1 MVNPSILINP
11 KYAHLVN
18 KQPLFFR
25 LCKKLFEV
33 YCKIIFKIYNPL
45 IVYGQGN
52 LPKTSYIFS
61 CNHNS
66 HMDVALL
73 SISSG
78 KGFNQFGMLAAKD
91 YWFDSKLRQFFINA
105 FMNLIPIDR
114 KSNGIRELAINDTL
128 TLCDAFMKKGNNNI
142 IMFPE
147 GTRGVP
153 GEICSFKK
161 GVASF
166 SASLKVPIVP
176 AFIKGS
182 DKAWP
187 RGKNFIRPGKIEV
200 HILQPIYPDHFE
212 AEDNYNLTEKIT
224 AELEKRIRKKGSQLN
239 V

>member
-1 MVNPSILINP
+1 MVDPSILMNS

-25 LCKKLFEV
+25 LCKKLFEF
-33 YCKIIFKIYNPL
+33 YCRVVFKLYNPL
-45 IVYGQGN
+45 KVYGKKN

-73 SISSG
+73 SVSSG

-91 YWFDSKLRQFFINA
+91 YWFDSKLRQFFINI

-114 KSNGIRELAINDTL
+114 KVNGVREFSIKDTL
-128 TLCDAFMKKGNNNI
+128 KLCDAFMNKGNNNI

-147 GTRGVP
+147 GTRGNP
-153 GEICSFKK
+153 GEIRPFKK

-182 DKAWP
+182 EKAWP
-187 RGKNFIRPGKIEV
+187 RGKNFIRPCNIEV
-200 HILQPIYPDHFE
+200 HILQPIYPDQFQE
-212 AEDNYNLTEKIT
+212 KDNNSLTDSIT
-224 AELEKRIRKKGSQLN
+224 EELEKRIRDKGSQLN
-239 V
+239 A